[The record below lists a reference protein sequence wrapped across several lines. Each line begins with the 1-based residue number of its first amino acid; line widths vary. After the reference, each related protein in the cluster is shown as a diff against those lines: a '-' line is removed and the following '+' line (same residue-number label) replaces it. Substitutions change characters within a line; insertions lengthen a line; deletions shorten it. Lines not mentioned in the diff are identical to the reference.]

1 MRTHPQ
7 PPWRIGLT
15 GGIGSGKS
23 TVAAMLQALGA
34 PVLDADALARACT
47 APGGAA
53 IEPIRAAFGP
63 AFIGPDGALDRAQMR
78 ALVFAQ
84 PEARQQLE
92 AIVHPLVR
100 AAIEQ
105 ACTQLQLQGR
115 SDCVVLDLPLLA
127 ESPHWREQ
135 VDAVWVVD
143 CTPET
148 QTARVLQRNGWPLA
162 QVQAVLAAQA
172 SRAERLALADVVLA
186 NDAPTTLAQLQAQV
200 QRAYAGQR
208 RQFGL

>member
-1 MRTHPQ
+1 MRAHPQ

-47 APGGAA
+47 APGGTA

-63 AFIGPDGALDRAQMR
+63 QYIGPDGALDREQMR

-84 PEARQQLE
+84 PEARQRLE

-105 ACTQLQLQGR
+105 ACAQLQGH
-115 SDCVVLDLPLLA
+115 SDCVVLDIPLLA
-127 ESPHWREQ
+127 ESAHWLQQ

-143 CTPET
+143 CSAQT
-148 QTARVLQRNGWPLA
+148 QIERVRARNGWPRA
-162 QVQAVLAAQA
+162 QIQAVLDAQA
-172 SRAERLALADVVLA
+172 SRAQRLALADTVLD
-186 NDAPTTLAQLQAQV
+186 NDATTTLPQLQAQV
-200 QRAYAGQR
+200 AAAYARQR
-208 RQFGL
+208 QLFGL

>member
-1 MRTHPQ
+1 MRAHPQ

-63 AFIGPDGALDRAQMR
+63 QCIGPDGALEREQMR

-84 PEARQQLE
+84 PTARQRLE

-100 AAIEQ
+100 DAIEQ
-105 ACTQLQLQGR
+105 ACAQLQGR
-115 SDCVVLDLPLLA
+115 SDCVVLDIPLLA
-127 ESPHWREQ
+127 ESAHWVQQ

-143 CTPET
+143 CST
-148 QTARVLQRNGWPLA
+148 QTQIERVRARNGWPLA
-162 QVQAVLAAQA
+162 QIHAVLDAQA
-172 SRAERLALADVVLA
+172 SRAQRLALADTVLD
-186 NDAPTTLAQLQAQV
+186 NDAATTLPQLQAQV
-200 QRAYAGQR
+200 AAAYARQR
-208 RQFGL
+208 QQFGL

>member
-1 MRTHPQ
+1 MRAHPQ

-47 APGGAA
+47 APGGTA

-63 AFIGPDGALDRAQMR
+63 QYIGPDGALDREQMR

-84 PEARQQLE
+84 PAARQRLE

-100 AAIEQ
+100 DAIEQ
-105 ACTQLQLQGR
+105 ACAQLQGR
-115 SDCVVLDLPLLA
+115 SDCVVLDIPLLPLNITCIFDRNLHLLA
-127 ESPHWREQ
+127 LGMAQRGTVGVERRKRIISQLGAAQQLEQRRARFERRAALRAQKAQGPHE
-135 VDAVWVVD
+135 A
-143 CTPET
+143 E
-148 QTARVLQRNGWPLA
+148 TARVGDEIGRPLRMFPR
-162 QVQAVLAAQA
+162 
-172 SRAERLALADVVLA
+172 SWR
-186 NDAPTTLAQLQAQV
+186 
-200 QRAYAGQR
+200 
-208 RQFGL
+208 